1 MKANASQEIAAHP
14 AETSQAH
21 TPQVQT
27 PQAPA
32 PQALS
37 ITVSHG
43 PSQTL
48 NLWWWAAHSDKPE
61 QARPGVILLHG
72 CGGML
77 NARGQPDQRFR
88 SYAALL
94 QAKGW
99 HVLAPDSFSTRGVKE
114 ICTRERGSIAAVNQS
129 LRRSDLAAAIA
140 WLIDQA
146 QVDKTRLALIGWSN
160 GGSTVLE
167 YTHRGDPQALKGQY
181 PGLRAAAAFYP
192 GCITREQQGYKP
204 AMPVLLLVGL
214 SDDWTS
220 PEPCLKLASP
230 LVQLRAW
237 ADAHH
242 GFDGTAPLRFRTDIR
257 NGTNPQGVHQGANA
271 EAGRQARV
279 ALIDFLDQALS
290 TSETDTSPI
299 SRY

>member
-1 MKANASQEIAAHP
+1 SPTQ
-14 AETSQAH
+14 
-21 TPQVQT
+21 
-27 PQAPA
+27 
-32 PQALS
+32 
-37 ITVSHG
+37 
-43 PSQTL
+43 
-48 NLWWWAAHSDKPE
+48 
-61 QARPGVILLHG
+61 
-72 CGGML
+72 
-77 NARGQPDQRFR
+77 
-88 SYAALL
+88 
-94 QAKGW
+94 
-99 HVLAPDSFSTRGVKE
+99 
-114 ICTRERGSIAAVNQS
+114 
-129 LRRSDLAAAIA
+129 
-140 WLIDQA
+140 
-146 QVDKTRLALIGWSN
+146 
-160 GGSTVLE
+160 
-167 YTHRGDPQALKGQY
+167 
-181 PGLRAAAAFYP
+181 AAFYP

>member
-1 MKANASQEIAAHP
+1 MACACS
-14 AETSQAH
+14 
-21 TPQVQT
+21 
-27 PQAPA
+27 
-32 PQALS
+32 
-37 ITVSHG
+37 G
-43 PSQTL
+43 
-48 NLWWWAAHSDKPE
+48 
-61 QARPGVILLHG
+61 
-72 CGGML
+72 
-77 NARGQPDQRFR
+77 
-88 SYAALL
+88 
-94 QAKGW
+94 
-99 HVLAPDSFSTRGVKE
+99 
-114 ICTRERGSIAAVNQS
+114 IAAVNQS

-230 LVQLRAW
+230 LVQLRKPSRRSSGRQCRSGQAG
-237 ADAHH
+237 AC
-242 GFDGTAPLRFRTDIR
+242 GTYRFSGPGAEHERNRYLTDISLLKMSFD
-257 NGTNPQGVHQGANA
+257 A
-271 EAGRQARV
+271 
-279 ALIDFLDQALS
+279 QALG
-290 TSETDTSPI
+290 TKI
-299 SRY
+299 SSYH